1 MIPLRIFAGALAVVL
16 VVGAAVRYRRRD
28 TSRRNLI
35 ITGCI
40 SVALFLLAVTPDVL
54 NPVLELFNFR
64 PGSQRRLIGLLLLA
78 ALLLFAI
85 LIRNMDQID
94 SNARTVRQLIEALAV
109 ERFDRSQA
117 RDLPPG
123 PRVVV
128 VMPAHNE
135 EENVGAVVHA
145 VPGTLY
151 GHPVVSVVVDDA
163 SEDRTTVVARQAG
176 ALVARLP
183 IRRGGGLALRVGY
196 AIALELDAIVVV
208 TMDADGQHVPDEM
221 PLLVKPI
228 LEGQADMVNGS
239 RVLGEFER
247 ESAIRHIGVH
257 FFSWLVTLLTGSRVT
272 DVSNGYRATRA
283 DTLRQL
289 VLNQDQFWT
298 SELLL
303 EGRRHRLRIREVP
316 VTVRARAGGKSK
328 KPKTLRYAKNFAK
341 AIIQTWLR

>member
-1 MIPLRIFAGALAVVL
+1 MIPLRIVAGALAVAL
-16 VVGAAVRYRRRD
+16 VVGATVRYQRRD

-35 ITGCI
+35 ITAAI
-40 SVALFLLAVTPDVL
+40 SVVLFLLAVSPNL
-54 NPVLELFNFR
+54 FNPVLELFNFR
-64 PGSQRRLIGLLLLA
+64 PGSQRRLIGLLLFA
-78 ALLLFAI
+78 TLLLFAM
-85 LIRNMDQID
+85 LIRNMDQLD
-94 SNARTVRQLIEALAV
+94 SSVRTVRELIEALAV
-109 ERFDRSQA
+109 DRFDRSQV

-123 PRVVV
+123 PRIVV

-135 EENVGAVVHA
+135 VENVGAVVHA
-145 VPGTLY
+145 VPSSLH
-151 GHPVVSVVVDDA
+151 GHPVVTLVVDDA
-163 SEDRTTVVARQAG
+163 SEDGTATAARDAG

-196 AIALELDAIVVV
+196 EIALELDAVVVV

-221 PLLVKPI
+221 QLLVKPI
-228 LEGQADMVNGS
+228 LEDEADMVNGS

-247 ESAIRHIGVH
+247 ESFVRHAGVH
-257 FFSWLVTLLTGSRVT
+257 VFSWLVSLLTGSRVT
-272 DVSNGYRATRA
+272 DVSNGFRATRA
-283 DTLRQL
+283 DTLRRL
-289 VLNQDQFWT
+289 VLDQDQFWT

-316 VTVRARAGGKSK
+316 VTVRARAGGESK